1 MNVLSITGILAK
13 DIEMRRTTSGISVV
27 TSTIAVQRA
36 FKGPDGEK
44 QTDFIDFVAWD
55 KKAEYLST
63 YAKKGDR
70 LEITGRLE
78 SRKYKDRDGKDRTVW
93 ECIVEN
99 VVSFSKEPK
108 EKAKEEQKHECDYDS
123 LPF

>member
-1 MNVLSITGILAK
+1 MNVLSITGNLAK

-78 SRKYKDRDGKDRTVW
+78 SRKYKDRDGNDRTAW

-99 VVSFSKEPK
+99 IVSFSKEPK
-108 EKAKEEQKHECDYDS
+108 EKAKEEQKHERDYDL

>member
-1 MNVLSITGILAK
+1 MNVLSITGNLAK

-78 SRKYKDRDGKDRTVW
+78 SRKYKDRDGNDRTAW

-99 VVSFSKEPK
+99 IVSFSKEPK
-108 EKAKEEQKHECDYDS
+108 EKAKEEQKHEYDYDL

>member
-1 MNVLSITGILAK
+1 MNVLSITGNLAK

-78 SRKYKDRDGKDRTVW
+78 SRKYKDRDGNDRTAW

-99 VVSFSKEPK
+99 IVSFSKEPK
-108 EKAKEEQKHECDYDS
+108 EKAKEEQKHEYDYDS